1 VHCVAYQSGRGA
13 NLLENK
19 KEIDNV
25 LKNLKERIIKDFLD
39 VIVLCELQ
47 NGSLS
52 GYDIISVVF
61 RRYHFLISA
70 GTVYSQLYKLERKGL
85 IECSL
90 CEKKKIYCLT
100 SRGKFTI
107 GTIMKEPFM
116 KFSAESFRKTY
127 DPTFFGKA
135 AT

>member
-1 VHCVAYQSGRGA
+1 
-13 NLLENK
+13 LLENK

-39 VIVLCELQ
+39 LIVLYELQ

-52 GYDIISVVF
+52 GYDIISLIF

-70 GTVYSQLYKLERKGL
+70 GTVYSQLYKLERNGL
-85 IECSL
+85 IDCSL
-90 CEKKKIYCLT
+90 TEKKKIYHLT
-100 SRGKFTI
+100 SHGKLTI
-107 GTIMKEPFM
+107 DTILKETFM
-116 KFSAESFRKTY
+116 KYGAEAFRKTY
-127 DPTFFGKA
+127 DSAFSSNA

>member
-1 VHCVAYQSGRGA
+1 MHCDAYHSGRGT

-52 GYDIISVVF
+52 GYDIISIIF

-70 GTVYSQLYKLERKGL
+70 GTVYSQLYKLERNGL
-85 IECSL
+85 IDCSL
-90 CEKKKIYCLT
+90 SEKKKIYRLT
-100 SRGKFTI
+100 SHGKFTI
-107 GTIMKEPFM
+107 DTIMKQTFM
-116 KFSAESFRKTY
+116 KYSLESFRKTY
-127 DPTFFGKA
+127 DATFSSIVLA
-135 AT
+135 